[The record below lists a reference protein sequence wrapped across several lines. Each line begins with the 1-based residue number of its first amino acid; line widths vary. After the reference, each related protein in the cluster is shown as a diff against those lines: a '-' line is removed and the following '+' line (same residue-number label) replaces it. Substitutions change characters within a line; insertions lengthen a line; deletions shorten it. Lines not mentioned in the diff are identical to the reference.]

1 MNSFTH
7 KFLKSLCATVFVLN
21 IISCSNIPDE
31 ETQEPKPTFKLSK
44 EAKPKVPIAQ
54 TGVIEAISPLQALNK
69 NSKLIL
75 PQRTEL
81 KNKTLP
87 PLTYRLADIMKS
99 RAADPKTF
107 DKNISLNMNL
117 DNLTIDVVIKAFQ
130 SDLDFSYILDPA
142 VTGTI
147 KSEIYLEDTIT
158 RHGAWTLFEQVL
170 FLSGAYANVDSSG
183 VLRIMP
189 LTKLPQD
196 KQLQFAGKSGGTV
209 SVEYFPLSSANA
221 VEVLKTLSPFLSNAA
236 STTIITKNNAILVV
250 ETNENIGKIRDL
262 IEMLDNKGQADWP
275 QLAYKVNH
283 TDSATLL
290 AELESAMPVLGF
302 TVAAGSPDGNGVK
315 MASLERM
322 QVIVIS
328 APTQSVLNELYR
340 WIQILDTA
348 ESSDEEKVYYYPV
361 RHGISTDLAD
371 AVAIFFSNTTA
382 GSSSSRSSSNNNTS
396 SRANS
401 NNRATAS
408 QAPSRNTPTRS
419 NSSTRKPNSDEIPAS
434 IFDYPVTIFEDQRRN
449 QLVIRTVPKTFAMLN
464 AILKHLDA
472 PAMQVL
478 VKVTAVEVELTKGL
492 EYGFEYAA
500 NQDYGDYNGSGGI
513 GNAVSSEPIFSPA
526 GAVTPGISLLM
537 EKAGI
542 DNGFAF
548 VQAVAN
554 DAVSKL
560 LFTPQ
565 LMTLNGEEAEINIG
579 SSVPIQSGSTTTVGS
594 GTTNNIEYRDVGVI
608 LRITPQISYDKKIT
622 LEAEVELS
630 SVSTEIIGTDD
641 IQSPTINENKIK
653 TTLLV
658 NDNETILLGGIIH
671 KSETKVTSGV
681 PYLKDIP
688 FIGLFFQG
696 ADSGSRRKE
705 LLIFLKATVI
715 DENSDHQKIIDE
727 FQEAVAYVEHDVYE
741 DDDYATALPEIEEG
755 TEDITE
761 EDTDDT
767 AE

>member
-7 KFLKSLCATVFVLN
+7 KFLKSLCATVLAIN
-21 IISCSNIPDE
+21 IISCANVPE
-31 ETQEPKPTFKLSK
+31 KEAPEPKPSFKLSQ
-44 EAKPKVPIAQ
+44 EAKPLIPQ
-54 TGVIEAISPLQALNK
+54 TGIIEAISPLKALNK

-75 PQRTEL
+75 PQRAQM
-81 KNKTLP
+81 KNKAVP

-99 RAADPKTF
+99 RATEPKTF
-107 DKNISLNMNL
+107 DENVSLNMPL
-117 DNLTIDVVIKAFQ
+117 DNVAVDIVIKTFREV
-130 SDLDFSYILDPA
+130 LDFSYILDPA

-147 KSEIYLEDTIT
+147 KSEIFLDDAIT

-209 SVEYFPLSSANA
+209 SVEYFPLTNANA
-221 VEVLKTLSPFLSNAA
+221 AEVLKTLSPFLSNAA
-236 STTIITKNNAILVV
+236 STTIITRSNAVLVV
-250 ETNENIGKIRDL
+250 ETNENMDKIRDL

-283 TDSATLL
+283 TDSTTLL

-315 MASLERM
+315 MASLDRM
-322 QVIVIS
+322 QVLVIS

-371 AVAIFFSNTTA
+371 AISIFFSNTSA
-382 GSSSSRSSSNNNTS
+382 GSSSSSKSSNNNTS

-401 NNRATAS
+401 NQNRATAS

-419 NSSTRKPNSDEIPAS
+419 NSSARRSNSDEIPDS

-478 VKVTAVEVELTKGL
+478 VKVTAVEVELNKGL
-492 EYGFEYAA
+492 EFGFEYAA
-500 NQDYGDYNGSGGI
+500 RQDYGDYEGTGGV
-513 GNAVSSEPIFSPA
+513 GNAFTGEPSFSPA

-554 DAVSKL
+554 DTVSKL

-594 GTTNNIEYRDVGVI
+594 GTTNNVEYRDVGVI

-630 SVSTEIIGTDD
+630 SVSTEVIGAND

-658 NDNETILLGGIIH
+658 NDNEVILLGGIIH
-671 KSETKVTSGV
+671 KSESKKTSGV

-696 ADSGSRRKE
+696 AQAGTKRKE

-715 DENSDHQKIIDE
+715 DENSDHQKIINE
-727 FQEAVAYVEHDVYE
+727 FQEAVAYDKHDVYE
-741 DDDYATALPEIEEG
+741 DEDYATALPEPEEEEIK
-755 TEDITE
+755 EDDADE
-761 EDTDDT
+761 T